1 MFTIEQIKSAH
12 SKVKSGADFMAYIQ
26 ELKILGVTFYET
38 FVIDSHTDY
47 FGTNDFKVSS
57 PGKYVMLSIALT
69 SKKNSLSQTLKPTNR
84 AKQTTRPSAAIV
96 QRQVSRNGLLTC
108 TK

>member
-1 MFTIEQIKSAH
+1 MFIIEQIKTAH
-12 SKVKSGADFMAYIQ
+12 SKVKSGADFTDYIQ
-26 ELKILGVTFYET
+26 ELKILGVT
-38 FVIDSHTDY
+38 
-47 FGTNDFKVSS
+47 
-57 PGKYVMLSIALT
+57 LSIALT

-84 AKQTTRPSAAIV
+84 AKQTTRPSAAIE

>member
-1 MFTIEQIKSAH
+1 MFIIEQIKTAH
-12 SKVKSGADFMAYIQ
+12 SKVKSGADFTDYIQ

-84 AKQTTRPSAAIV
+84 GKQTTQPSAAIV
-96 QRQVSRNGLLTC
+96 
-108 TK
+108 